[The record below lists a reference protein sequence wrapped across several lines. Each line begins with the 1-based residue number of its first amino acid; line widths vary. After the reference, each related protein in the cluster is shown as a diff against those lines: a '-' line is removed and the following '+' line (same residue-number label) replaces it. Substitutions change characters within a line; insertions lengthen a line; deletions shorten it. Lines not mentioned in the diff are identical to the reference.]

1 MMFKKLLIAGVGA
14 LLATFGAVAGGS
26 ASSTVSWS
34 ATFAEVGGGPIHSP
48 FVCPA
53 GESCGSGQV
62 VGLGQAQDV
71 IVFRAGCGGACD
83 IRTLTFS
90 DGSQLVMDETASNL
104 EVPGNSSSAPSTAYG
119 HPVSLTLAEVIDP
132 AASTGRFAGATGTA
146 AGGVKVAGGVAIIR
160 LSGSLTFA

>member
-1 MMFKKLLIAGVGA
+1 
-14 LLATFGAVAGGS
+14 
-26 ASSTVSWS
+26 
-34 ATFAEVGGGPIHSP
+34 
-48 FVCPA
+48 
-53 GESCGSGQV
+53 
-62 VGLGQAQDV
+62 
-71 IVFRAGCGGACD
+71 
-83 IRTLTFS
+83 LTFS
-90 DGSQLVMDETASNL
+90 DGSQLVMDETASNF